1 MEYFAV
7 FGCLA
12 IGILIGVVIALLWR
26 PTDGVIRIDHSNP
39 EKDLY
44 RFEIDSLEK
53 LEKKKKI
60 ILKIDHYADLSQK

>member
-7 FGCLA
+7 LGCLA
-12 IGILIGVVIALLWR
+12 IGILIGVIITLLWR
-26 PTDGVIRIDHSNP
+26 PTDGIIRIDHSNP

-60 ILKIDHYADLSQK
+60 ILRIDHYADLSQK

>member
-12 IGILIGVVIALLWR
+12 IGILIGVVITLLWR
-26 PTDGVIRIDHSNP
+26 PTDGIIRIDHSNP

-44 RFEIDSLEK
+44 RFEIDNLEL
-53 LEKKKKI
+53 LEQKKKI

>member
-26 PTDGVIRIDHSNP
+26 PTDGVIRIDHSNT

>member
-26 PTDGVIRIDHSNP
+26 PTDGVIRIDHSNL